1 MDVRR
6 SATKLRLV
14 TGTYSLQ
21 ANRPAFNQHFSPT
34 CLLCKSEPETRE
46 HFICSCSALE
56 KVRQSGLTELQEV
69 LPPNIDVMLLTS
81 GDLLQLLLNC
91 RPLMASVSCPTTRY
105 AIESVTR
112 RLCYRLHNERFTK
125 LNGISRRAK
134 VPLYAIQGCVRQQKH
149 ERRVPALVMLLRM
162 LSACIN
168 RTPSAMIELM
178 QESQM

>member
-1 MDVRR
+1 MNTSRQLVYCVNPNLKPENTL
-6 SATKLRLV
+6 SARA
-14 TGTYSLQ
+14 Q
-21 ANRPAFNQHFSPT
+21 A
-34 CLLCKSEPETRE
+34 
-46 HFICSCSALE
+46 ALE

-125 LNGISRRAK
+125 LNGLSRRAK
-134 VPLYAIQGCVRQQKH
+134 VPLNAIQETGA
-149 ERRVPALVMLLRM
+149 P
-162 LSACIN
+162 I
-168 RTPSAMIELM
+168 
-178 QESQM
+178 